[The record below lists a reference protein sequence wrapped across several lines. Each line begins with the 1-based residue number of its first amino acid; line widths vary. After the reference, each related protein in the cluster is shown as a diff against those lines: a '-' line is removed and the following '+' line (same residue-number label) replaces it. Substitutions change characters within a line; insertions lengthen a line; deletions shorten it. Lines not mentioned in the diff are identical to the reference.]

1 MKKRIL
7 STFTMLC
14 MLLTLLPGGLPAA
27 QAAVTTETEGSRTWF
42 FDDETN
48 VLTISGTGS
57 ISDYPKTDTWE
68 PPFRARPVEKVI
80 IESGITHIGNYSFH
94 AFYGFHISELIISDT
109 VISIG
114 VGAFGSDSFSES
126 YLSKVAIPN
135 NVKTIGASAFSYCT
149 ALSEVNLSEGL
160 ETIGDHAFYN
170 CTALT
175 EITIPKS
182 VTSIDT
188 NALADTGLTQVN
200 YAGTRDEWTALSAYS
215 GLDESVNVVCVD
227 DTYNINFTGDGIS
240 MEPKP
245 YKVMSVDQVINL
257 GAEPERTGYKFG
269 GWTSDIT
276 EISIDTDAN
285 AITLPAFYHEDI
297 ALTARWKK
305 NLPTGERPIT
315 PTYTPIIFAANNIK
329 PGTVNPSVD
338 VSMFDP
344 SSNGNDC
351 KFSEASEIVKN
362 FAPSA
367 STPFPFTLDSVTR
380 KDDYTITLNLI
391 GTAQTGQYAFGFLPD
406 AFTATTVELNGSE
419 LCSLVVDE
427 ATVTTPQLTAA
438 LKITADDEDPQQ
450 IFASTVPFDP
460 AEAAKLEH
468 YTVSYRPTTRAAGDL
483 TVASATVSGAD
494 HKTLTLQFNGTAQ
507 EGSLDLTFAKEIF
520 APEPGYTVQNSV
532 QLSANIDPM
541 PYIITFDPGENGTG
555 SMPPMAVAEGE
566 TFTFPACTFTPPEGY
581 TFQGWHVDGDARA
594 PFSVGSTYTFTANTL
609 LTAIWQPDTSDPDP
623 EPDPEPTPTP
633 TPTPTPSGSGGGGGK
648 RRNPTQTE
656 DDKKT
661 DTETSTGTVVSVDNI
676 LTKDIE
682 ENVISGTGESYLQ
695 SMVKK
700 EDTFVDWID
709 RIQVPAYAST
719 LYQTMVKHSDS
730 EDVLKYLID
739 DSYFTIDP
747 NAGKNQPGGMVYDV
761 TSAETVT
768 HTLSDSLATYGNN
781 PFHTETFTDDSYNVV
796 NVTDGDRSI
805 NYAALKEGDAVKTS
819 TFNGIYVTKIRKT
832 GNSNYESARKD
843 ACTYAASVYQ
853 AFDRDHPEVFWLSGT
868 SKLRI
873 LTAKVKYGTQTV
885 EEAYMFFTLA
895 DNSGFSLRTPDY
907 QAAGTVAAGI
917 QKRDQLRD
925 AILAS
930 LTGTNS
936 YEKVRQLN
944 RWLTEHN
951 EYNTTPDLTTIGNAP
966 HECLSALAGSIG
978 VNGPVCDGYSKA
990 FKVLCDKLGIPC
1002 VLADG
1007 YAKPRAQDA
1016 GEAHMWNYVQMD
1028 DKGWYGVDVTW
1039 NDPMV
1044 KGASGA
1050 KSGYENEKFLL
1061 VGTNT
1066 MIEGLTFGVSH
1077 PETNRAANG
1086 GVSFINGPRLN
1097 GVSFDP
1103 SKALINPLLHFTDAS
1118 ADEWYAESVKYVYE
1132 KGMMS
1137 GTSAT
1142 TFSPNA
1148 TTTRGMLISIL
1159 HRLDGEKSA
1168 PSAAFTDVPA
1178 GQWYANAVNWAV
1190 ANGIAGGYGN
1200 GKFGAENIITRE
1212 QMAAILYNFAKYK
1225 GYDLSAKGDLTKF
1238 TDHTQLGSYADSAMQ
1253 WANGAGLI
1261 TGTSAT
1267 TLAPTGSATRAQ
1279 AASILMRFCENIAK

>member
-7 STFTMLC
+7 SAFTMLC
-14 MLLTLLPGGLPAA
+14 MLLTLLPGAIPAA
-27 QAAVTTETEGSRTWF
+27 QASEIGEDSGNPIPPPTVQRQAIANGSCGTDLTWTL
-42 FDDETN
+42 DSDG
-48 VLTISGTGS
+48 LLAISGTGS
-57 ISDYPKTDTWE
+57 MPDYELGSQTKTPWE
-68 PPFRARPVEKVI
+68 DYNNQIKQVVI
-80 IESGITHIGNYSFH
+80 VDGV
-94 AFYGFHISELIISDT
+94 A
-109 VISIG
+109 SIG
-114 VGAFGSDSFSES
+114 KCAFQ
-126 YLSKVAIPN
+126 
-135 NVKTIGASAFSYCT
+135 
-149 ALSEVNLSEGL
+149 
-160 ETIGDHAFYN
+160 N
-170 CTALT
+170 CSALT
-175 EITIPKS
+175 CITIPAT
-182 VTSIDT
+182 VTLIGTDALPDT
-188 NALADTGLTQVN
+188 TSLTQVN
-200 YAGTRDEWTALSAYS
+200 YAGTQAQWSSLATASSLNLASTI
-215 GLDESVNVVCVD
+215 DVVCVD
-227 DTYNINFTGDGIS
+227 DTYNITGINGSPLQQETDPILNMNYYVNAS
-240 MEPKP
+240 T
-245 YKVMSVDQVINL
+245 QVINL
-257 GAEPERTGYKFG
+257 GAKPERTGYKFG

-276 EISIDTDAN
+276 EISIDNTSN
-285 AITLPAFYHEDI
+285 AITLPEFYHRDI
-297 ALTARWKK
+297 TLTALWKK
-305 NLPTGERPIT
+305 NIPTGEKPVT
-315 PTYTPIIFAANNIK
+315 TTYTPTIYAVDNIK
-329 PGTVNPSVD
+329 YGMENPSVTIK
-338 VSMFDP
+338 MFDL
-344 SSNGNDC
+344 SANGNDYT
-351 KFSEASEIVKN
+351 FADEAMIRQN
-362 FAPSA
+362 FVINNNTS
-367 STPFPFTLDSVTR
+367 SLSFDSVTR
-380 KDDYTITLNLI
+380 VDDHTIILNFT
-391 GTAQTGQYAFGFLPD
+391 GTAQTGRYSFSFLSSAFSP
-406 AFTATTVELNGSE
+406 TANLTKSNMCT
-419 LCSLVVDE
+419 LVIDE
-427 ATVTTPQLTAA
+427 PNVTIPQLTAA
-438 LKITADDEDPQQ
+438 LQITENDEDPQQ
-450 IFASTVPFDP
+450 IFVSTVAFDP
-460 AEAAKLEH
+460 IEAAKLDH
-468 YTVSYRPTTRAAGDL
+468 YAVAYNPTARAVGDL
-483 TVASATVSGAD
+483 TVASAVVSGAD

-507 EGSLDLTFAKEIF
+507 EGTLDLTFAKEIF

-532 QLSANIDPM
+532 QLSSNIDPM

-581 TFQGWHVDGDARA
+581 TFQGWHVDGDARP
-594 PFSVGSTYTFTANTL
+594 PFSVGSTYTFTADTL
-609 LTAIWQPDTSDPDP
+609 LTAIWQPDTSNP
-623 EPDPEPTPTP
+623 EPDPEPE
-633 TPTPTPSGSGGGGGK
+633 PTPTPSGGGGGGGK
-648 RRNPTQTE
+648 RRHPTQTE

-709 RIQVPAYAST
+709 RIQVPTYATT

-747 NAGKNQPGGMVYDV
+747 NAGKNQPGGMVYDI

-768 HTLSDSLATYGNN
+768 HTLPDSLAAYGDN

-885 EEAYMFFTLA
+885 DEAYMFFTLA

-925 AILAS
+925 TILAS
-930 LTGTNS
+930 ITGTNS

-990 FKVLCDKLGIPC
+990 FKVLCDTLGIPC

-1007 YAKPRAQDA
+1007 YAKPRAQDT

-1044 KGASGA
+1044 KGVSGA

-1103 SKALINPLLHFTDAS
+1103 SKAISNPLLHFTDAS

-1168 PSAAFTDVPA
+1168 PAAAFTDVPA
-1178 GQWYANAVNWAV
+1178 EQWYANAVNWAV

-1200 GKFGAENIITRE
+1200 GKFGAENVITRE

-1225 GYDLSAKGDLTKF
+1225 GYDLSAKGNLTAF
-1238 TDHTQLGSYADSAMQ
+1238 TDHAQLGGYASEAMQ

>member
-14 MLLTLLPGGLPAA
+14 MLLTLLPGGIPVA
-27 QAAVTTETEGSRTWF
+27 QARIA
-42 FDDETN
+42 
-48 VLTISGTGS
+48 SGTCGTS
-57 ISDYPKTDTWE
+57 GHISDLQWVLEDDGSLIIVPAFDTYAMGDYDNNSNK
-68 PPFRARPVEKVI
+68 PPWNTYNDK
-80 IESGITHIGNYSFH
+80 ITSVTIQNDTVSIGNN
-94 AFYGFHISELIISDT
+94 AFT
-109 VISIG
+109 NC
-114 VGAFGSDSFSES
+114 
-126 YLSKVAIPN
+126 LS
-135 NVKTIGASAFSYCT
+135 
-149 ALSEVNLSEGL
+149 
-160 ETIGDHAFYN
+160 
-170 CTALT
+170 LT
-175 EITIPKS
+175 EITIPS
-182 VTSIDT
+182 SIT
-188 NALADTGLTQVN
+188 RIGSNALNATSLAQVN
-200 YAGTRDEWTALSAYS
+200 YAGTRDEWATLSANS
-215 GLDESVNVVCVD
+215 GLGESVDVVCVG
-227 DTYNINFTGDGIS
+227 DTYNITGVNGGWLQDETDPILNMNYLVNAS
-240 MEPKP
+240 P
-245 YKVMSVDQVINL
+245 QVINL
-257 GAEPERTGYKFG
+257 GAKPEHTGYTFSE
-269 GWTSDIT
+269 WTSDST

-285 AITLPAFYHEDI
+285 AITLPEFYHGNI
-297 ALTARWKK
+297 TLTARWRK
-305 NLPTGERPIT
+305 NIPTGEKPIT

-344 SSNGNDC
+344 SSDGNDC

-609 LTAIWQPDTSDPDP
+609 LTAIWQPDTSDPD
-623 EPDPEPTPTP
+623 PDPEPTPTP

-1190 ANGIAGGYGN
+1190 ANGIAGGYCN